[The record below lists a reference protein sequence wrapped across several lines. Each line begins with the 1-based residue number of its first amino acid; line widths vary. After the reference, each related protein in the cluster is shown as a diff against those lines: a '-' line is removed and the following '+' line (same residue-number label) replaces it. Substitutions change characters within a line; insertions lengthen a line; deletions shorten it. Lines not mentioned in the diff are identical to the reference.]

1 MFCEIDFN
9 RLVKNLVRYI
19 KENYMDCL
27 DAFYF
32 AMILKLPTMLLGAI
46 HKQRSQKRQ
55 TGYISKKSRFLRF
68 SLNNVVKRVR
78 QTVQKSRFSTT

>member
-9 RLVKNLVRYI
+9 RLVKNLERYI

-46 HKQRSQKRQ
+46 HKLRCQGGRGLAKRQ
-55 TGYISKKSRFLRF
+55 RYFISLC
-68 SLNNVVKRVR
+68 N
-78 QTVQKSRFSTT
+78 